1 MFDLERFIKA
11 QQSYCGYDTAFTE
24 IKRGKKL
31 SHWIWYIFPQL
42 KGLGS
47 SYSSIFYGIA
57 SLDEAKAYLQNDV
70 LRERLIEISNALLKH
85 DKDIVD
91 IVGDI
96 DALKIRSS
104 MTLFHIADESIDVF
118 QRVLDKFYD
127 GRKDMR
133 TLHLLGIAE

>member
-24 IKRGKKL
+24 IKRGRKL

-70 LRERLIEISNALLKH
+70 LREHLIEISNALLKH

>member
-57 SLDEAKAYLQNDV
+57 SLDEAKAYLQNDI

-104 MTLFHIADESIDVF
+104 MTLFHCADSSIDVF
-118 QRVLDKFYD
+118 QKVLDKFYD

-133 TLHLLGIAE
+133 TLNLLGIAE

>member
-24 IKRGKKL
+24 IKRGRKL

-104 MTLFHIADESIDVF
+104 MTLFHCADSSIDVF
-118 QRVLDKFYD
+118 QKVLDKFYD

-133 TLHLLGIAE
+133 TLNLLGIAE

>member
-1 MFDLERFIKA
+1 MERFIKA

-24 IKRGKKL
+24 IKRGRKL

-57 SLDEAKAYLQNDV
+57 SLDEAKAYLQNDI
-70 LRERLIEISNALLKH
+70 LRERLIEISNALLKN

-104 MTLFHIADESIDVF
+104 MTLFHCADSSIDVF
-118 QRVLDKFYD
+118 QKVLDKFYD

-133 TLHLLGIAE
+133 TLNLLGIAE

>member
-11 QQSYCGYDTAFTE
+11 QQSYCGYDTAFME

-47 SYSSIFYGIA
+47 SYSSVFYGIA
-57 SLDEAKAYLQNDV
+57 SLDEAKAYLQHDT
-70 LRERLIEISNALLKH
+70 LRECLIEISNALLKH
-85 DKDIVD
+85 DKDIVH

-104 MTLFHIADESIDVF
+104 MTLFHCADSSIDVF
-118 QRVLDKFYD
+118 KKVLDKFYD

-133 TLHLLGIAE
+133 TLNLLGMAD

>member
-42 KGLGS
+42 KSLGS
-47 SYSSIFYGIA
+47 SYSSVFYGIA
-57 SLDEAKAYLQNDV
+57 SLDEAKAYLRHDT

-85 DKDIVD
+85 DKDIID

-96 DALKIRSS
+96 DALKICSS
-104 MTLFHIADESIDVF
+104 MTLFHTADESIDVF
-118 QRVLDKFYD
+118 QKVLDKFYD
-127 GRKDMR
+127 GRKDTR
-133 TLHLLGIAE
+133 TLALLGMAD

>member
-24 IKRGKKL
+24 IKRGRKL

-57 SLDEAKAYLQNDV
+57 SLDEAKAYLQNDI

-104 MTLFHIADESIDVF
+104 MTLFHCADSSIDVF
-118 QRVLDKFYD
+118 QKVLDKFYD

-133 TLHLLGIAE
+133 TLNLLGIAE

>member
-57 SLDEAKAYLQNDV
+57 SLDEAKAYLRNDI
-70 LRERLIEISNALLKH
+70 LRERLIEISNALLKN

-104 MTLFHIADESIDVF
+104 MTLFHCADSSIDVF
-118 QRVLDKFYD
+118 QKVLDKFYD

-133 TLHLLGIAE
+133 TLNLLGIAE

>member
-24 IKRGKKL
+24 IKRGRKL

-57 SLDEAKAYLQNDV
+57 SLDEAKAYLQNDI
-70 LRERLIEISNALLKH
+70 LRERLIEISNALLKN

-104 MTLFHIADESIDVF
+104 MTLFHCADSSIDVF
-118 QRVLDKFYD
+118 QKVLDKFYD

-133 TLHLLGIAE
+133 TLNLLGIAE

>member
-24 IKRGKKL
+24 IKRGRKL

-57 SLDEAKAYLQNDV
+57 SLDEAKAYLRNDI
-70 LRERLIEISNALLKH
+70 LREHLTEISNALLKH